1 MKETETAWIL
11 AKIKTKGFVEAKNIN
26 QLAKIL
32 NEKAPNLRHI
42 IDSIEVANAV
52 DDKARHNYH
61 DYFFR
66 GKGKRKK
73 GTVIL
78 CYKWANDDKSVLSD
92 KFKEILGV
100 MDKTEK
106 TLKDLNKDF

>member
-1 MKETETAWIL
+1 MKETKTAWIL

-32 NEKAPNLRHI
+32 EEKAENLRHI
-42 IDSIEVANAV
+42 IYTIEVANSL
-52 DDKARHNYH
+52 KQKTIHNH
-61 DYFFR
+61 QDYFFR

-100 MDKTEK
+100 K
-106 TLKDLNKDF
+106 

>member
-1 MKETETAWIL
+1 MKETKTAYIL
-11 AKIKTKGFVEAKNIN
+11 ALIRTKGFVEAKNIN
-26 QLAKIL
+26 QLALKLDIKP
-32 NEKAPNLRHI
+32 ENLRAI
-42 IDSIEVANAV
+42 IDAIEVANAV

-78 CYKWANDDKSVLSD
+78 CYKWANDDKSVLSH

-100 MDKTEK
+100 K
-106 TLKDLNKDF
+106 

>member
-1 MKETETAWIL
+1 MKETKTAYIL

-26 QLAKIL
+26 QLALALDIKP
-32 NEKAPNLRHI
+32 ENLRAI

-66 GKGKRKK
+66 GKGKKKK

-92 KFKEILGV
+92 KFKEILGI
-100 MDKTEK
+100 K
-106 TLKDLNKDF
+106 

>member
-1 MKETETAWIL
+1 MKENKTAWIL
-11 AKIKTKGFVEAKNIN
+11 AKIKTKGFVEAENVN
-26 QLAKIL
+26 QIAKIL
-32 NEKAPNLRHI
+32 EEKAPNLRHI

-61 DYFFR
+61 DYYFR

-78 CYKWANDDKSVLSD
+78 CYKWADDTKSVLSD

-100 MDKTEK
+100 K
-106 TLKDLNKDF
+106 

>member
-26 QLAKIL
+26 QLAIIL

-42 IDSIEVANAV
+42 IDSIEVANVV

-61 DYFFR
+61 DYYFR
-66 GKGKRKK
+66 GKGKKKK
-73 GTVIL
+73 GTVII
-78 CYKWANDDKSVLSD
+78 CYKWSDDTKSVLSD

-100 MDKTEK
+100 K
-106 TLKDLNKDF
+106 

>member
-78 CYKWANDDKSVLSD
+78 CYKWADDTKSVLSD
-92 KFKEILGV
+92 KMNEILGV
-100 MDKTEK
+100 K
-106 TLKDLNKDF
+106 

>member
-1 MKETETAWIL
+1 MKETKTAYIL
-11 AKIKTKGFVEAKNIN
+11 ALIRTKGFVEAKNIN
-26 QLAKIL
+26 QLALKLDIKP
-32 NEKAPNLRHI
+32 ENLRAI
-42 IDSIEVANAV
+42 IDAIEVANAV

-66 GKGKRKK
+66 GKGKKKK

-100 MDKTEK
+100 K
-106 TLKDLNKDF
+106 

>member
-1 MKETETAWIL
+1 MKETKTAWIL

-26 QLAKIL
+26 QLALKLDIKP
-32 NEKAPNLRHI
+32 ENLRHI
-42 IDSIEVANAV
+42 IDAIEVANEV

-61 DYFFR
+61 DYYFK
-66 GKGKRKK
+66 GKGKKKK

-78 CYKWANDDKSVLSD
+78 CYKWADDTKSVLSD
-92 KFKEILGV
+92 KMNEILGV

>member
-1 MKETETAWIL
+1 MKETKTAYIL
-11 AKIKTKGFVEAKNIN
+11 ALIKTKGFVEAKNIN
-26 QLAKIL
+26 QLALKLDIKP
-32 NEKAPNLRHI
+32 ENLRAI
-42 IDSIEVANAV
+42 IDAIEVANAV

-78 CYKWANDDKSVLSD
+78 CYKWANDDKSVLGD
-92 KFKEILGV
+92 KMNEILGV
-100 MDKTEK
+100 K
-106 TLKDLNKDF
+106 

>member
-1 MKETETAWIL
+1 MLKQKETKTAWIL
-11 AKIKTKGFVEAKNIN
+11 AKIKTRGFVEAKNVN
-26 QLAKIL
+26 QLAKTL

-61 DYFFR
+61 DYFFE
-66 GKGKRKK
+66 KK
-73 GTVIL
+73 GRNKNQVVIVG
-78 CYKWANDDKSVLSD
+78 YKWADDSKSVLSD

-100 MDKTEK
+100 K
-106 TLKDLNKDF
+106 

>member
-1 MKETETAWIL
+1 MKETKTAYIL
-11 AKIKTKGFVEAKNIN
+11 ALIRTKGFVEAKNIN
-26 QLAKIL
+26 QLALKLDIKP
-32 NEKAPNLRHI
+32 ENLRAI
-42 IDSIEVANAV
+42 IDAIEVANAV

-100 MDKTEK
+100 K
-106 TLKDLNKDF
+106 